1 MAGTG
6 RVTRHTVAMARKS
19 GPAPKKVSKPAKKRL
34 GRPPDTDSAD
44 TRQRIL
50 DAARGAFAA
59 HGYEVA
65 TNRSLAAAAGITSGA
80 LYHYFESKLDLYVEI
95 YRDVQTL
102 IASRFEKAVTEK
114 DSFVDRLNAV
124 LDESHQLNIED
135 RSLAQFLGAVRID
148 RRRHAEVE
156 AAIGQVE
163 VGTDFFRDLVNAG
176 VKAGEIDKS
185 RRKMVLAY
193 LDTVLAGLTDAV
205 SGDDQRHALA
215 VESVKHSLGGDLLG

>member
-1 MAGTG
+1 M
-6 RVTRHTVAMARKS
+6 
-19 GPAPKKVSKPAKKRL
+19 PAKKRL
-34 GRPPDTDSAD
+34 GRPPDSDSAD

-102 IASRFEKAVTEK
+102 IAERFEDAVA
-114 DSFVDRLNAV
+114 DSETFIDSLYAI
-124 LDESHQLNIED
+124 LDESHRLNIED

-148 RRRHAEVE
+148 RGRHAEVDE
-156 AAIGQVE
+156 AIRQVE
-163 VGTDFFRDLVNAG
+163 VGTDFFPDLVDFG
-176 VKAGEIDKS
+176 VKTGEIDRS

-193 LDTVLAGLTDAV
+193 LDTVLTGLTDAV
-205 SGDDQRHALA
+205 SGDDDRHALA
-215 VESVKHSLGGDLLG
+215 IDSIKRSLRGDLLR